1 METFKVIKGCETYSV
16 SDFGNVK
23 NNTTGRILKKCVE
36 SAGYCLV
43 VLMHNKKKHY
53 YKTHRLVANSF
64 IENPEGKLCID
75 HINNDK
81 LDNNAMNLRWTTHTE
96 NCQNRTIRKDNTSGV
111 KGVIWNKVNKNWQ
124 SNITIDGI
132 FINLGSFNNLE
143 DAKQARITR
152 ANQAFG
158 IYTNSCEKI
167 I

>member
-1 METFKVIKGCETYSV
+1 
-16 SDFGNVK
+16 
-23 NNTTGRILKKCVE
+23 
-36 SAGYCLV
+36 
-43 VLMHNKKKHY
+43 
-53 YKTHRLVANSF
+53 
-64 IENPEGKLCID
+64 
-75 HINNDK
+75 
-81 LDNNAMNLRWTTHTE
+81 MNLRWTTHTE
-96 NCQNRTIRKDNTSGV
+96 NFQNRTIRKDNTSGV